1 MADGETLDA
10 AQRWAEKIARLPPN
24 AVRMSKQSV
33 NAAANA
39 LHHATAYMDAD
50 QYALAT
56 TSEDY
61 KEAIKAF
68 LEKRE
73 PKFTGR

>member
-1 MADGETLDA
+1 
-10 AQRWAEKIARLPPN
+10 
-24 AVRMSKQSV
+24 MSKMSV

-39 LHHATAYMDAD
+39 LHKAVTYMDAD

-61 KEAIKAF
+61 KEEIKAF
-68 LEKRE
+68 LEKRA

>member
-1 MADGETLDA
+1 
-10 AQRWAEKIARLPPN
+10 
-24 AVRMSKQSV
+24 MSKQSV
-33 NAAANA
+33 NASASA
-39 LHHATAYMDAD
+39 LHHAATYMDAD

-61 KEAIKAF
+61 KEAMKAF

>member
-1 MADGETLDA
+1 MADGETLNA
-10 AQRWAEKIARLPPN
+10 AGRWAGKIARLPPN

-39 LHHATAYMDAD
+39 LHQATTYMDAD

>member
-1 MADGETLDA
+1 MSKGAV
-10 AQRWAEKIARLPPN
+10 N
-24 AVRMSKQSV
+24 AV
-33 NAAANA
+33 ANA
-39 LHHATAYMDAD
+39 LHQATTFMDLD

-61 KEAIKAF
+61 REAIKAF
-68 LEKRE
+68 LEKRP